1 MKCIQN
7 YYKRN
12 LSDNLQTLNLKSKEI
27 EIHTQ
32 KIEFLMKSCH
42 KLVVLKS
49 FKILKSFANK
59 ANKEMEN
66 EKIYQNFLFKRR
78 IIQMIKMYKN
88 NIFNFNKI
96 QLFLLESVR

>member
-49 FKILKSFANK
+49 FKILKSFAT
-59 ANKEMEN
+59 KEIEN

-78 IIQMIKMYKN
+78 IIQMIKM
-88 NIFNFNKI
+88 
-96 QLFLLESVR
+96 

>member
-12 LSDNLQTLNLKSKEI
+12 LSDNFQSLNLKSKEI
-27 EIHTQ
+27 EIQTQ
-32 KIEFLMKSCH
+32 KIDFLMKSCH

-49 FKILKSFANK
+49 FKILKSFAT
-59 ANKEMEN
+59 KEIEN

-78 IIQMIKMYKN
+78 IIQMIKM
-88 NIFNFNKI
+88 
-96 QLFLLESVR
+96 